1 LKKQLGYKQTN
12 KEVGRIATS
21 MKLARIGKQKEKKTR
36 VADNYRI
43 LENTTTTK
51 KKQECVQNPAPPF
64 INSQSNEYLRK
75 PVPQQ
80 RQEKL
85 KRRRTQIKSSS
96 TKKKKPRIEVHFATQ
111 P

>member
-12 KEVGRIATS
+12 KQRGR
-21 MKLARIGKQKEKKTR
+21 QDCKEHDLRKDGEAEGKKTR

-80 RQEKL
+80 RQEKI

-96 TKKKKPRIEVHFATQ
+96 TKKN
-111 P
+111 